1 MSEDQLVRA
10 MEHIASML
18 NAVKWLIVLVAI
30 ELAGLLIGV
39 SIRVAQHG

>member
-18 NAVKWLIVLVAI
+18 NAVKWLI
-30 ELAGLLIGV
+30 GV